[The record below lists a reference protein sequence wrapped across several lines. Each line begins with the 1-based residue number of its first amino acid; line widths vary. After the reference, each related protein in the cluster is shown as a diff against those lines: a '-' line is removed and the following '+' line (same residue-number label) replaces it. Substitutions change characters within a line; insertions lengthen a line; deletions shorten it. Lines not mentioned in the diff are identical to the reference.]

1 MSHDPVAP
9 PRSGAPDTARPGTAP
24 PGTPERTDAP
34 AADAPEAGPK
44 LPFRR
49 TWRILYGHIRPHRAA
64 IALGGL
70 LTLIGTLTGLVQP
83 MAAKELVGRLGG
95 EGSITGLLVG
105 LTVLVVAGTAISSV
119 GAYVLERTAESVVL
133 VARRQLVGR
142 LLRLRM
148 PAVER
153 VPPGDLMSRVTSDTT
168 LLRAVTTRSM
178 VSAATGALTLVG
190 AIVMMALLD
199 PVLLGVTLGVIVLIG
214 SALGLVLPRISKATQ
229 QAQASVGAISAA
241 LERTFGAF
249 RTVKASGAEAREG
262 AVIEAA
268 SREAWQHGVRAA
280 KWQSVAMSSIGLA
293 VQVSFLAVLGVGGAR
308 VASGTVDIATLVAF
322 LLYLFYL
329 IDPISHLVEAASA
342 YQVGSAAIA
351 RMAEAEQLEVESTG
365 GEPADGEAATPV
377 AGPAA
382 TPVAGPPASVA
393 FENVSFRYGPE
404 LAPVHHGVSFTVPG
418 GGLTAFVGPSGAG
431 KTTVFG
437 LIERFY
443 EVTGGRVLVDGE
455 DVRNWPLD
463 RLRATIG
470 FVEQDAPVLAGT
482 LRENLVFAAPDA
494 TDAQIAEVLAR
505 TKLDGLVARLP
516 EGLQTPVGHR
526 GSKLSGG
533 ERQRVA
539 IARALLRRPRL
550 LLLDEATSQLDAVNE
565 LALRETVAR
574 AAESTTVL
582 VVAHRLSTVTLADR
596 IVVMEAG
603 RVRAVGTHAELV
615 SGDPLY
621 GELAATQFLASAPE
635 GGAAGD
641 AGVPGPGRA
650 GSGPEGDEPDGG
662 GPGTDVP
669 GARAAGGEVAAAGRG
684 GPAAAG

>member
-1 MSHDPVAP
+1 M
-9 PRSGAPDTARPGTAP
+9 
-24 PGTPERTDAP
+24 P
-34 AADAPEAGPK
+34 AADASEAGPK

-49 TWRILYGHIRPHRAA
+49 TWRILYGHVRPHRAA

-83 MAAKELVGRLGG
+83 MAAKALVGRLGG

-105 LTVLVVAGTAISSV
+105 LTVLVVAGTAIASV

-148 PAVER
+148 PAVEQ

-268 SREAWQHGVRAA
+268 SREAWRHGVRAA

-308 VASGTVDIATLVAF
+308 VASGAVDIATLVAF

-329 IDPISHLVEAASA
+329 IEPISHLVEAASS

-351 RMAEAEQLEVESTG
+351 RMAEAEQLEVEPDG
-365 GEPADGEAATPV
+365 GESADGGAA
-377 AGPAA
+377 PAA
-382 TPVAGPPASVA
+382 GPVAGPPASVA

-443 EVTGGRVLVDGE
+443 EATGGRVLVDGE

-505 TKLDGLVARLP
+505 TRLDGLVARLP
-516 EGLQTPVGHR
+516 EGLGTPVGHR

-621 GELAATQFLASAPE
+621 GELAATQFLASAP
-635 GGAAGD
+635 GGGTAGD
-641 AGVPGPGRA
+641 AGVPGPGQT
-650 GSGPEGDEPDGG
+650 GGGPEGD
-662 GPGTDVP
+662 GPGAGVP
-669 GARAAGGEVAAAGRG
+669 GARAAGDEVAAAGRG

>member
-9 PRSGAPDTARPGTAP
+9 PGSGAPDTARPGAAP

-49 TWRILYGHIRPHRAA
+49 TWRILYCHIRPHRAA

-268 SREAWQHGVRAA
+268 SREAWRHGVRAA

-365 GEPADGEAATPV
+365 GEPADGE
-377 AGPAA
+377 AA

-635 GGAAGD
+635 SGAAGD

-662 GPGTDVP
+662 GPGASVP

-684 GPAAAG
+684 GPAAG

>member
-1 MSHDPVAP
+1 M
-9 PRSGAPDTARPGTAP
+9 
-24 PGTPERTDAP
+24 
-34 AADAPEAGPK
+34 
-44 LPFRR
+44 PFRR

-377 AGPAA
+377 AGP
-382 TPVAGPPASVA
+382 PASVA

-641 AGVPGPGRA
+641 TGVPGPGRA
-650 GSGPEGDEPDGG
+650 DGVPAGDEPDGG
-662 GPGTDVP
+662 GSGTDVP